1 MFNSCGGI
9 SCDVKNSLSRTVL
22 TKTFLLKQDHSAL
35 LWREVG
41 LTFLKIICLGSGETR
56 RSCTSISSSTELYLI
71 VKGENAKQ
79 ASKCTGASYH
89 PGFEGSASELASKG
103 AGYSK

>member
-22 TKTFLLKQDHSAL
+22 TKTFLFKARPFSSLVERGRINL
-35 LWREVG
+35 
-41 LTFLKIICLGSGETR
+41 LKIICLGSGETR
-56 RSCTSISSSTELYLI
+56 RSCTSITSSTELYLI
-71 VKGENAKQ
+71 VKDENAKQ